1 MNRIFVTVAA
11 AALMGAGGVALAQQ
25 DANNP
30 APNYASTPAVQNH
43 QVKHIEDG
51 INAAPRYPT
60 VAPVHSTNATPIR
73 MATTRRRSCNRL
85 PPRRRR
91 LRGG

>member
-51 INAAPRYPT
+51 VNAAPRYST
-60 VAPVHSTNATPIR
+60 VAPAGNSRGTVAIQDGKPGGTVHAR
-73 MATTRRRSCNRL
+73 QHTRSAHH
-85 PPRRRR
+85 
-91 LRGG
+91 G